1 MYSFFKLTPTVIA
14 LSIICAGTLQPQI
27 CFADNG
33 TYASLPPFISAD
45 TDANVLF
52 VTDFSGSMQGQAYYD
67 YNYSFGD
74 GYSSAQVVDFGDK
87 GEVSTNYD
95 SSTTY
100 YGYFD
105 STKYYSY
112 NSGQEY
118 WEIDTGTSFTAPQV
132 GNKDSLS
139 GNFLNFL
146 VTTRVDAVLKNLIG
160 GKAECPTGESYCIL
174 KPQGARRWV
183 EVDNLNA
190 NCYVRPESWDSG
202 SYLTKDILIS
212 VENVDGTS
220 SIGEFTDRYARVKI
234 DADDRSGIIQKN
246 FSKMRFGFIAYA
258 TTSNDTAEEGM
269 IKYGV
274 HENDMDALMS
284 AIENTIPYDGTHTG
298 EALREAYYYLTQSS
312 SAASYNTGYI
322 AEGTEKDP
330 YYEKRTDGTLEPAWC
345 RKSYVILI
353 SDGEYNGS
361 IDPDTW
367 AQKLHIED
375 LRETD
380 GGGKKDKFPEEQ
392 NANVYSLFAFSSD
405 INGQESM
412 KTVAA
417 FGNYEDISGGTDG
430 TPYTFL
436 ETTDSED
443 NSFPRTNCNPSGI
456 YNDACEEWDSDK
468 DGVPDAFYYASD
480 GQAMSDAL
488 TAIFEALR
496 QGTASGSA
504 VTALTSRVSTGNV
517 VAQAAF
523 FPEKEFDDGKKVT
536 WIGDVF
542 GEWYLNG
549 YIPNASSVDTLVQN
563 IREDTNNDYS
573 LQVKDD
579 RIIEYVINNKDL
591 TINAYDSNEYGTKL
605 DTTVDK
611 VYDSIEEIN
620 NLFDCGEQLRTREP
634 DDRTIYGVDENDEL
648 TEFTVDN
655 KDEFDTLLGDSATEY
670 PDCLLTSGAPDYE
683 KLIKYTRGEPVTSCR
698 SRATN
703 NSATDE
709 NVWKIG
715 DIIYSSP
722 TIVEYDDYALVYT
735 GSNNGM
741 LHAFHMGFIKN
752 IGQTLNPAKLCDDSS
767 ASTCTHTSIGKE
779 AWAFV
784 PKDAMPYLRYMA
796 SPDYDHIYAVDLKP
810 YIVNMGSRVILI
822 GGMRFGGGTDATDAD
837 AINPPSDTGT
847 VGRSAYYALDITKP
861 LNPKYLWRYAP
872 DGMGFSYSG
881 PAYVKRKDSDGSWHY
896 FVMFASGPTTYEG
909 RSTQDLQIFTVD
921 LFTGEEKDV
930 FGDKSNE
937 LGINN
942 AFGGR
947 LFTNG
952 IDINEDGQT
961 DFIFLGFT
969 ENADGAYSKMKGGII
984 KIWTGSDDPLDW
996 DYDKTFLGFNAN
1008 PITAPIKVM
1017 DCFPDQL
1024 AFPFLYFGT
1033 GRYFVSNDET
1043 QDTNGDVNYLYGVP
1057 FNYGADNTPIKGA
1070 SSINSSSNAS
1080 ALTCETL
1087 DKINTNPLQAA
1098 WHIPLEE
1105 AGGNYLR
1112 ERCYSDPS
1120 ITEYNIVFFDTA
1132 RPTDVVCECGGQARS
1147 WVVNCAS
1154 GMAIDDVICTGTDKY
1169 VVDEKVQFTYLIQ
1182 RSGGDIQ
1189 QYGEDEFTENNK
1201 RTTAWGEGVPSEQ
1214 GGLPTFPSGSM
1225 LGTILYWKQ
1234 W

>member
-1 MYSFFKLTPTVIA
+1 MSNFFKLIPAVIA
-14 LSIICAGTLQPQI
+14 LSIICAATLPPQI
-27 CFADNG
+27 CFADNA
-33 TYASLPPFISAD
+33 TYAGLPPFISAN
-45 TDANVLF
+45 TNANVLF

-67 YNYSFGD
+67 YEYDN
-74 GYSSAQVVDFGDK
+74 YSSADVVDFGDK

-95 SSTTY
+95 SATTY

-105 STKYYSY
+105 STKYYTY
-112 NSGQEY
+112 NSGQKY
-118 WEIDTGTSFTAPQV
+118 WEIDTGTGFTAPQV
-132 GNKDSLS
+132 GNKNSLS

-160 GKAECPTGESYCIL
+160 GKAECPIGQNYCIL
-174 KPQGARRWV
+174 RPQGARRWV

-220 SIGEFTDRYARVKI
+220 SIGEFTDRYAKVKI
-234 DADDRSGIIQKN
+234 DADDRSGIIQEN
-246 FSKMRFGFIAYA
+246 FSKVRFGFIAYA
-258 TTSNDTAEEGM
+258 DTNNETAEEGL
-269 IKYGV
+269 IKYGA
-274 HENDMDALMS
+274 HENDMDALIS
-284 AIENTIPYDGTHTG
+284 AIESTIPYSGTHTG
-298 EALREAYYYLTQSS
+298 EALQEAYNYLAQKS
-312 SAASYNTGYI
+312 SATYNAGYI

-345 RKSYVILI
+345 KKSYVVLI

-367 AQKLHIED
+367 AQNLHIDD

-380 GGGKKDKFPEEQ
+380 GGGKKDKFPKDQ
-392 NANVYSLFAFSSD
+392 HASVYSLFAFSND

-417 FGNYEDISGGTDG
+417 FGNYEDINGDG
-430 TPYTFL
+430 TPYTFSVN
-436 ETTDSED
+436 TDSED
-443 NSFPRTNCNPSGI
+443 NSFPRTNCNPSGT
-456 YNDACEEWDSDK
+456 YNAACEEWDSDK
-468 DGVPDAFYYASD
+468 DGDPDGFYYASD

-488 TAIFEALR
+488 TDIFESIR

-523 FPEKEFDDGKKVT
+523 FPDKEFDDGKRVT
-536 WIGDVF
+536 WVGDVF

-549 YIPNASSVDTLVQN
+549 YIPDATGTDKLVQN

-573 LQVKDD
+573 LQVEDD
-579 RIIEYVINNKDL
+579 RIIEYIINNKDL
-591 TINAYDSNEYGTKL
+591 TINAYDSNEYGTKE
-605 DTTVDK
+605 DTTIDK
-611 VYDSIEEIN
+611 VYDSIEEMN

-634 DDRTIYGVDENDEL
+634 DDRTIYGVDENNNL
-648 TEFTVDN
+648 TEFTAAN
-655 KDEFDTLLGDSATEY
+655 KDEFDSLLGSSAVEY
-670 PDCLLTSGAPDYE
+670 PDCLLTSGSPNYE
-683 KLIKYTRGEPVTSCR
+683 NLIKYTRGEPVTNCR

-703 NSATDE
+703 NSTTDE

-722 TIVEYDDYALVYT
+722 SIVEYDDYALVYT

-741 LHAFHMGFIKN
+741 LHAFHVGFIKN
-752 IGQTLNPAKLCDDSS
+752 IGKTLNPAQLCDDSS

-796 SPDYDHIYAVDLKP
+796 NPDYDHIYTVDLKP
-810 YIVNMGSRVILI
+810 YIVNIGSRIILI
-822 GGMRFGGGTDATDAD
+822 GGMRLGGGTDAGDAD
-837 AINPPSDTGT
+837 AINPPSDTGEI
-847 VGRSAYYALDITKP
+847 GRSAYYALDITDP

-881 PAYVKRKDSDGSWHY
+881 PAYVKRKDADGNWHY
-896 FVMFASGPTTYEG
+896 FIMFASGPTTYEG

-930 FGDKSNE
+930 FGDVPSE

-952 IDINEDGQT
+952 VDINDDGQT
-961 DFIFLGFT
+961 DFIFLGLT
-969 ENADGAYSKMKGGII
+969 GNADGAYSKMTGGVI
-984 KIWTGSDDPLDW
+984 KIWTGSDDPKNW
-996 DYDKTFLGFNAN
+996 DYDKTYLGFNSS

-1024 AFPFLYFGT
+1024 SFPFLYFGT
-1033 GRYFVSNDET
+1033 GRYFVSDDET
-1043 QDTNGDVNYLYGVP
+1043 QDSNGDINYLYGVP

-1070 SSINSSSNAS
+1070 VSINSSNNAS
-1080 ALTCETL
+1080 DLTCETL

-1120 ITEYNIVFFDTA
+1120 VTEYNIVFFDTA

-1154 GMAIDDVICTGTDKY
+1154 GMAITDVICDGSDKY
-1169 VVDEKVQFTYLIQ
+1169 VVDEKIQFTYLIQ

-1189 QYGEDEFTENNK
+1189 QYGEDEFDQNND
-1201 RTTAWGEGVPSEQ
+1201 RTTSWEEGVPSEQ

>member
-1 MYSFFKLTPTVIA
+1 MSNFFKLIPAVIA

-27 CFADNG
+27 CFADNE

-45 TDANVLF
+45 TNANVLF

-67 YNYSFGD
+67 SNFD
-74 GYSSAQVVDFGDK
+74 GYSSAQVIDYGDK

-95 SSTTY
+95 SAITY

-160 GKAECPTGESYCIL
+160 GKAECPIGQNYCIL
-174 KPQGARRWV
+174 KPQGARRWI

-190 NCYVRPESWDSG
+190 NCHVRPESWESG
-202 SYLTKDILIS
+202 SYQTKDVLIS
-212 VENVDGTS
+212 VEDVGGTS
-220 SIGEFTDRYARVKI
+220 SIGTFTDRYAKVKI
-234 DADDRSGIIQKN
+234 DADDRSGIIQEN
-246 FSKMRFGFIAYA
+246 FSKARFGFIAYA
-258 TTSNDTAEEGM
+258 TTYNDTAEEGM

-274 HENDMDALMS
+274 HENDMNALIS
-284 AIENTIPYDGTHTG
+284 AIENTIPYEGTHTG

-312 SAASYNTGYI
+312 SAKSYNAGYI
-322 AEGTEKDP
+322 AVGTEKDP

-380 GGGKKDKFPEEQ
+380 GGGKKDQFPEEQ
-392 NANVYSLFAFSSD
+392 NASVYSLFAFSSD

-417 FGNYEDISGGTDG
+417 FGNYKDISGGTDG

-443 NSFPRTNCNPSGI
+443 NSFPRTNCNPSGT

-488 TAIFEALR
+488 TAIFEAMR

-523 FPEKEFDDGKKVT
+523 FPDKEFDDGKKVIWT
-536 WIGDVF
+536 GDVF

-549 YIPNASSVDTLVQN
+549 YIPDATGTDQLVQN
-563 IREDTNNDYS
+563 IREDTNKDYS

-591 TINAYDSNEYGTKL
+591 TINAYDSNEYGTKA
-605 DTTVDK
+605 DTTVDQE
-611 VYDSIEEIN
+611 YDSIEEMN

-634 DDRTIYGVDENDEL
+634 DDRTIYGVDENDNFI
-648 TEFTVDN
+648 EFTAAN
-655 KDEFDTLLGDSATEY
+655 KDEFDSLLGSAAVEY
-670 PDCLLTSGAPDYE
+670 PDCLLTSGSPNYE
-683 KLIKYTRGEPVTSCR
+683 NLIKYARGEPVTNCR

-722 TIVEYDDYALVYT
+722 SIVEYKDYALVYV
-735 GSNNGM
+735 GSNDGM

-752 IGQTLNPAKLCDDSS
+752 IGETLNPAKLCDDSS
-767 ASTCTHTSIGKE
+767 ASSCTHTSIGKE

-796 SPDYDHIYAVDLKP
+796 NPDYNHIYTVDLKP
-810 YIVNMGSRVILI
+810 FIVNIGSQIILI
-822 GGMRFGGGTDATDAD
+822 GGMRLGGGTDATDAD
-837 AINPPSDTGT
+837 SINPPSDTGT
-847 VGRSAYYALDITKP
+847 IGRSAYYALDITDP

-881 PAYVKRKDSDGSWHY
+881 PAYIKRQDAGGKWHY
-896 FVMFASGPTTYEG
+896 FIMFASGPTTYEG
-909 RSTQDLQIFTVD
+909 RSTQDLQLFTVD
-921 LFTGEEKDV
+921 LFTGEEKAV
-930 FGDKSNE
+930 YGDKLN
-937 LGINN
+937 IKN

-952 IDINEDGQT
+952 LDINEDGQT
-961 DFIFLGFT
+961 DFIFLGYT
-969 ENADGAYSKMKGGII
+969 ENAGGEYSSMTGGIV
-984 KIWTGSDDPLDW
+984 KIWTGSDDPKNW
-996 DYDKTFLGFNAN
+996 DYNKNYLVFNSN

-1024 AFPFLYFGT
+1024 SFPFLYFGT

-1043 QDTNGDVNYLYGVP
+1043 QKTNTDINYLYGVP
-1057 FNYGADNTPIKGA
+1057 FNYGADNTPIKGGT
-1070 SSINSSSNAS
+1070 SINSSNNAS
-1080 ALTCETL
+1080 DLTCETL
-1087 DKINTNPLQAA
+1087 DKINTNPQQAA
-1098 WHIPLEE
+1098 WHIPLEA
-1105 AGGNYLR
+1105 AGGNYLS

-1120 ITEYNIVFFDTA
+1120 TTEYNIVFFDTA

-1154 GMAIDDVICTGTDKY
+1154 GMGITDAICTGTDKY
-1169 VVDEKVQFTYLIQ
+1169 VVDQKIQFTYLIQ

-1189 QYGEDEFTENNK
+1189 QYGEGEFDQNDD
-1201 RTTAWGEGVPSEQ
+1201 RTTGWEEGVPSEQ

>member
-1 MYSFFKLTPTVIA
+1 MSTILPA
-14 LSIICAGTLQPQI
+14 RCRAANQ
-27 CFADNG
+27 
-33 TYASLPPFISAD
+33 TYASLPPFISSD
-45 TDANVLF
+45 TKANVVF
-52 VTDFSGSMQGQAYYD
+52 VTDFSGSMGWQAYYG
-67 YNYSFGD
+67 N
-74 GYSSAQVVDFGDK
+74 YSSAT
-87 GEVSTNYD
+87 E
-95 SSTTY
+95 Y

-105 STKYYSY
+105 SDAYYTY
-112 NSGQEY
+112 NNTNNY
-118 WEIDTGTSFTAPQV
+118 WEVDSGTSYANLEAGDV
-132 GNKDSLS
+132 NSLS

-146 VTTRVDAVLKNLIG
+146 VTTRVDAVLKSLIG
-160 GKAECPTGESYCIL
+160 GKADCPSGQDYCL
-174 KPQGARRWV
+174 LRPQGSYR
-183 EVDNLNA
+183 EVYDSNLNA
-190 NCYVRPESWDSG
+190 KFTVWSSSG
-202 SYLTKDILIS
+202 DIHIR
-212 VENVDGTS
+212 VENWGTS
-220 SIGEFTDRYARVKI
+220 TIGTFWDRHARVKI
-234 DADDRSGIIQKN
+234 DADDRRGLIQDN
-246 FSKMRFGFIAYA
+246 FAKLRFTFIAYA
-258 TTSNDTAEEGM
+258 YDSNSAAREGL
-269 IKYGV
+269 IKYGF
-274 HENDMDALMS
+274 HEDDLDTLIS
-284 AIENTIPYDGTHTG
+284 RIQNTTPSGNTHTG
-298 EALREAYYYLTQSS
+298 EALREAYYYLTQN
-312 SAASYNTGYI
+312 AARQSYNSNYI
-322 AEGTEKDP
+322 ADGTEVDP
-330 YYEKRTDGTLEPAWC
+330 YYEKRDDGTLEPSWC
-345 RKSYVILI
+345 RKSFVVLI
-353 SDGEYNGS
+353 SDGEWNGS
-361 IDPDTW
+361 IDPDAW
-367 AQKLHIED
+367 AHKLHTDD
-375 LRETD
+375 LRQTD
-380 GGGKKDKFPEEQ
+380 TNPNKDLFPEDQ
-392 NANVYSLFAFSSD
+392 TADVYSIFAFSSSVS
-405 INGQESM
+405 GEQSM
-412 KTVAA
+412 KTIAA
-417 FGNYEDISGGTDG
+417 FGNYDDLDSDG
-430 TPYTFL
+430 IPYDL
-436 ETTDSED
+436 NESS
-443 NSFPRTNCNPSGI
+443 NSKYNGFPRSNCNPSGT
-456 YNDACEEWDSDK
+456 YDDACEEWDSK
-468 DGVPDAFYYASD
+468 DNNGSPDAFYYASN
-480 GQAMSDAL
+480 GQAVSSAL
-488 TAIFEALR
+488 TAIFESIR

-523 FPEKEFDDGKKVT
+523 FPEKEFDDGKEVT

-1024 AFPFLYFGT
+1024 SFPFLYFGT

-1070 SSINSSSNAS
+1070 SSINSSNNAS

-1154 GMAIDDVICTGTDKY
+1154 GMAIDDVICAGTDKY
-1169 VVDEKVQFTYLIQ
+1169 VVDEKIQFTYLIQ

-1189 QYGEDEFTENNK
+1189 QYGEDEFTENDK